1 MSRTLRAVLLPLL
14 SLALLSGCG
23 GAPGAAGP
31 SPAFGG
37 PAISIDGAFA
47 DWSAVAVAA
56 PAPSTPP
63 SGGPVGLGS
72 VRLTHDS
79 ASLYLLLEL
88 DREVNLQS
96 MEGTV
101 RLLLDTDG
109 DPSTGRSEEGVP
121 GVDLVVDFSH
131 RGEAP
136 GAGQGMAVR
145 WAADSAA
152 GAAPGDA
159 RWSDVY
165 GIGLVYGP
173 THASA
178 RFEVGIRRVERMVEV
193 AGRLVVLDTLGTVTH
208 RGEPF
213 RHALDPRSG
222 GPRAAGA
229 SAVARPGG
237 THLRVLAWNVGTG
250 GIVRAPEPYQ
260 RILRALDADVLL
272 LDELTPSM
280 DAEGLEAFL
289 EGVDPGVGWSVVVG
303 TGGGRQR
310 TAVAS
315 RFPLEPHPLLERVD
329 YPDSIRDL
337 VGLPMSRQLARDLEG
352 ARAEAIPTVG
362 AVTFVRGRSVLLVP
376 VDLFC
381 CGRVGSPDDR
391 GRIMAADAIRGAVAR
406 ALAAGGI
413 DGVVIGGDLN
423 LVGSRTPLDL
433 LRQGLDPAG
442 GNLVSAATPRLD
454 GASNTTWRNP
464 GPFPPGKLDYL
475 LASPSLFGFVRSFAF
490 DPADLTPVARREL
503 GLLDD
508 DGEVT
513 DHLPVV
519 VDLQLR

>member
-1 MSRTLRAVLLPLL
+1 VTGRGYLQPLSILL
-14 SLALLSGCG
+14 LAAGCG
-23 GAPGAAGP
+23 GAPGSSGP
-31 SPAFGG
+31 LPVSGG
-37 PAISIDGAFA
+37 PAITIDGAFA

-56 PAPSTPP
+56 PAPSTPA
-63 SGGPVGLGS
+63 SGSPVGLGP
-72 VRLTHDS
+72 VRLTHDAS
-79 ASLYLLLEL
+79 ALYLLLEL

-101 RLLLDTDG
+101 RLLMDADG
-109 DPSTGRSEEGVP
+109 DPSTGRTEEGVP

-131 RGEAP
+131 RGEAS

-145 WAADSAA
+145 GVADAT
-152 GAAPGDA
+152 
-159 RWSDVY
+159 WSDVY
-165 GIGLVYGP
+165 WIGLLYGP
-173 THASA
+173 THASD
-178 RFEVGIRRVERMVEV
+178 RFEVRLLREGRGSGGHQGFSGPRV
-193 AGRLVVLDTLGTVTH
+193 AGRLLVVDTLGTVTH

-213 RHALDPRSG
+213 SHPLDARPG
-222 GPRAAGA
+222 APRAAGA
-229 SAVARPGG
+229 AAVARPGG
-237 THLRVLAWNVGTG
+237 TDLRVLAWNVGTG
-250 GIVRAPEPYQ
+250 GILRAPEPYQ
-260 RILRALDADVLL
+260 RILRALGADVLL

-280 DAEGLEAFL
+280 DAAGLEAFL
-289 EGVDPGVGWSVVVG
+289 EGAEPGAGWSVVVG

-315 RFPLEPHPLLERVD
+315 RFPLEPHPLLDRVD
-329 YPDSIRDL
+329 YPDSIQEL

-352 ARAEAIPTVG
+352 APAEAIPAVG
-362 AVTFVRGRSVLLVP
+362 AVTTVRGRSVLLVP

-490 DPADLTPVARREL
+490 DPADLTPAALGEL